1 MSADSLAG
9 RLRTSDVVGLTAP
22 DRLTILLTA
31 TGRVGARIASRR
43 IEQLMLELI
52 ADAGSAELRS
62 AAPQMSFLVF
72 PQNAEQIESF
82 CRVETGVGAVP
93 AAALCGEAVG

>member
-1 MSADSLAG
+1 MIAESLAG
-9 RLRTSDVVGLTAP
+9 RLRSSDVIGLTAS

-52 ADAGSAELRS
+52 KDAGSAELRS

-72 PQNAEQIESF
+72 PQNAEQIEDF
-82 CRVETGVGAVP
+82 CRVNTSVDAVAET
-93 AAALCGEAVG
+93 ALCGEAVG